1 MSIDPVEDSLKFLLA
16 IKDADTLLSQTQPI
30 VKAFQHLGALL
41 TKNASDITAWSNATQ
56 LAQVVAD
63 GARTESTRTP
73 LGEAGVLEKVTDI
86 LRLAKEGQTD
96 YQIQALRVYGNMCF
110 DHNDNRQKVHDAGVI
125 PLAIPFLE
133 QGHRPDLVRTCC
145 GFCLNSSMDFEP
157 IQADI
162 ATYGGVKL
170 LTELLDP
177 ARMDHGEEATVC
189 MAAKVLDNLLGEDSV
204 RKAFSSRESVSR
216 LLEMI
221 NYEWN
226 VDQLENLDL
235 LENLADALLQVVLD
249 DDDMQNAVVDSGFFT
264 MLLDFLEKATLPL
277 EAADDED
284 EKKRFT
290 ETQATISK
298 IAVYATS
305 TDEMLERLYADEKT
319 LNRFFR
325 MMNSESSIVSQ
336 TAVYAL
342 GNLARTDAHCVE
354 MVEKNHLEKSLLKLL
369 TSTENATFQYVILGC
384 LKHLCLPKQNKAV
397 IGNAGAIESVAPLL
411 DTSKDMLKRN
421 QFFAIG
427 ILKLLCANNYEN
439 SQRIITSPTT
449 TEEKQTPLELVLA
462 FIKRVDDSSAKSE
475 ATRILTNLVKSVWT
489 QPITTSL
496 ALRTIL
502 VKPAIVEPI
511 AELVR
516 SSKFVVLKNDGI
528 IALTVIFAD
537 TDSESS
543 KILLKDALSFVIA
556 PVPSLED
563 MLINQD
569 NDDDD
574 EKKPE
579 EIETRTFLEVVVDTV
594 CKENADIPSEVRC
607 NACVFLEK
615 VALAAQ
621 TVNDTKVSNVL
632 YEKVLPQLKALT
644 QGPETVVSFSKKAAS
659 AIAKSTIA

>member
-1 MSIDPVEDSLKFLLA
+1 MSIDPVDKSLKVLLA
-16 IKDADTLLSQTQPI
+16 TKDADTLLSQTEPI
-30 VKAFQHLGALL
+30 VKAFQHLGELL
-41 TKNASDITAWSNATQ
+41 TKNVLDAQSWTKATQ

-86 LRLAKEGQTD
+86 LRLAKSQTD

-110 DHNDNRQKVHDAGVI
+110 DHGDNRKRVHDAGVI
-125 PLAIPFLE
+125 PLVIPFLE
-133 QGHRPDLVRTCC
+133 QGNRPDLVRTCC
-145 GFCLNSSMDFEP
+145 GFCLNGSMDYEP

-170 LTELLDP
+170 LSELLDP

-204 RKAFSSRESVSR
+204 RKAFSCRESVSR

-249 DDDMQNAVVDSGFFT
+249 DDDMQNAIVDSGFFT
-264 MLLDFLEKATLPL
+264 MLLDFLENAKLPL

-325 MMNSESSIVSQ
+325 MMHSESSIVSQ

-342 GNLARTDAHCVE
+342 GNLARTDAHCIE
-354 MVEKNHLEKSLLKLL
+354 MVEKNHLEKTLLKLL

-427 ILKLLCANNYEN
+427 ILKLLCASNYEN
-439 SQRIITSPTT
+439 SQRIITTPTT
-449 TEEKQTPLELVLA
+449 TEDKQTPLELVLA

-475 ATRILTNLVKSVWT
+475 ATRILTNLVKSVWA

-496 ALRTIL
+496 DLRTVL
-502 VKPAIVEPI
+502 VKPVIVEPI

-528 IALTVIFAD
+528 VALTLIFAD

-543 KILLKDALSFVIA
+543 KALLKDALSFVIA
-556 PVPSLED
+556 PAPSLDEI
-563 MLINQD
+563 LANQD
-569 NDDDD
+569 NDDSEKED
-574 EKKPE
+574 EE
-579 EIETRTFLEVVVDTV
+579 TETRTFLEVLVDTA
-594 CKENADIPSEVRC
+594 CKENPEVPSEVCC

-621 TVNDTKVSNVL
+621 T
-632 YEKVLPQLKALT
+632 
-644 QGPETVVSFSKKAAS
+644 G
-659 AIAKSTIA
+659 I